1 MAGVIAFATLSLVF
15 TRNGL
20 DLAETVI
27 FACLGAVAVSVFVC
41 RERALVHELAV
52 AERRHVQQLG
62 VESERIDDIYANSVA
77 SLVIFAAGTLHIE
90 RASSGFFE
98 LLGISSSKDL
108 SGTHLEEVLGVDST
122 HLALLPNAYQRGTH
136 LEEVLGV
143 DSTHLASIVHQ
154 IKTGT
159 ISVREEIACKH
170 VNGDSIKL
178 LISGRYLPH
187 LHLVEA
193 AFSLVPRKLSSLADH
208 ERVMN
213 DLERFKKGIVLRENR
228 VLELKGEVN
237 QLLNEVHQ
245 PARYQVD
252 SMTDD
257 SDFVRDAL
265 SSKKVAIDE

>member
-1 MAGVIAFATLSLVF
+1 MFVDSQSDSNVSNASYHALVGLVAGVIAFATLSLVF

-20 DLAETVI
+20 DLTETVI

-41 RERALVHELAV
+41 RERTLVHELAV

-122 HLALLPNAYQRGTH
+122 HLA
-136 LEEVLGV
+136 
-143 DSTHLASIVHQ
+143 SIVHQ

-170 VNGDSIKL
+170 VNGHSIKL

-213 DLERFKKGIVLRENR
+213 DLERFKKGIVRRENR

-252 SMTDD
+252 STTDN
-257 SDFVRDAL
+257 SVFVREAL

>member
-1 MAGVIAFATLSLVF
+1 MFVDSQSDSNVSNSSYHALVGLVAGVIAFATLSLVF

-108 SGTHLEEVLGVDST
+108 SGAHLEEVLGVDST
-122 HLALLPNAYQRGTH
+122 RI
-136 LEEVLGV
+136 
-143 DSTHLASIVHQ
+143 ASIVHQ

-213 DLERFKKGIVLRENR
+213 DLERFKKGIVRRENR